1 MNTMIRY
8 MSKVVVVLIT
18 SLSMN
23 AHAMEEGADALV
35 KRISQEIIAIAK
47 TDKSI
52 QAGDRNKIEEVVEAR
67 ILPHVDFARMTSLA
81 VGRNW
86 RDANA
91 DQQKQ
96 LIAEFRTLLIHTY
109 SGAISQIKD
118 QNVEFKP
125 FRAAPEDAEVEVKS
139 MVIQP
144 RGESLQLS
152 YRLAKSPNGWKIYD
166 INILGAWLVE
176 TYKGSFAA
184 EVKKTGIDGLLKVL
198 IEKNKKLNSKK

>member
-1 MNTMIRY
+1 MNTFIRNIT
-8 MSKVVVVLIT
+8 KVVVVAIA
-18 SLSMN
+18 SLSMHV
-23 AHAMEEGADALV
+23 HAAEEGADALV
-35 KRISQEIIAIAK
+35 KRISQEIITIAK

-52 QAGDRNKIEEVVEAR
+52 QAGDRDKIEAVVEEK

-86 RDANA
+86 RDASA

-96 LIAEFRTLLIHTY
+96 LITEFRTLLVHTY

-125 FRAAPEDAEVEVKS
+125 FRAAPEDTEVEVKS
-139 MVIQP
+139 MVTQP
-144 RGESLQLS
+144 RGEPLQLS
-152 YRLAKSPNGWKIYD
+152 YRLAKSATGWKIYD

>member
-1 MNTMIRY
+1 MHV
-8 MSKVVVVLIT
+8 S
-18 SLSMN
+18 
-23 AHAMEEGADALV
+23 AAEEGADALV

-52 QAGDRNKIEEVVEAR
+52 QAGDRNKVEAIVEEK

-86 RDANA
+86 RDASA

-96 LIAEFRTLLIHTY
+96 LITEFRTLLIHTY

-125 FRAAPEDAEVEVKS
+125 FRAAPDDIEVEVKS
-139 MVIQP
+139 IVTQS

-152 YRLAKSPNGWKIYD
+152 YRLAKSPTGWKIYD

-198 IEKNKKLNSKK
+198 IDKNKKLSSKK